1 MRILLLSILVLGSQ
15 IVIGQD
21 PVFVLNPEG
30 HHSGI
35 SKLLVTNDKSTIIS
49 FGDDKSICFWDAN
62 SGALLKK
69 RWLDIGQG
77 EAGRIIDA
85 DLGLKT
91 GLLAIARIN
100 SQGRFVVNLIDLTKD
115 KVLGTFE
122 GFSQEL
128 GFVRIDPNEK
138 FLITGSFQLGNEKSE
153 PIRLWKIP
161 YGTTFPF
168 TIKAPSAETSGF
180 QSHDLCLYDDGKKLF
195 MTGWGNA
202 KALAIEYD
210 PSSIPEYKF
219 LDIEPPIKPTG
230 HVKNIPSINKVFY
243 GDHKGNVY
251 LLGVDGVKQP
261 LFNRSQDNELLGNSI
276 NDVFVNETGS
286 LSVVIINPA
295 KNETGQFLEVLNLK
309 TKTRIYS
316 GKSHWYRDI
325 IFVSDSVIVAHTE
338 FGLIRH
344 NFLRDTKR
352 VMFKPVISKN
362 NSMVQF
368 GPHTQIAFDSLSQL
382 FGFETLEFSKLES
395 APNGF
400 SKQKLSYHDNKIS
413 FFNDSI
419 NIKLN
424 GSGFFMHPSNNSV
437 WSVSYLNSGKIIAYR
452 NEYRTNRRNLLLY
465 DPNNKKDGWNHI
477 PETEFIGSQRQ
488 IDGIAPSSELT
499 SGHFVTAD
507 GFGVISLWDEN
518 SEVFRWQYKTQLCF
532 WPFENVNLQLNE
544 KNKYFIIL
552 PKEGYT
558 GILKKGDLLLSVNN
572 FSSENQQEMY
582 RHLEGL
588 DPLAPLTV
596 KVRRGKEEISTKLIL
611 SKIKIQEPLV
621 SFAAL
626 GNNEWLC
633 WTPQG
638 YYASSAGGEKMGGW
652 VINNSANEF
661 AEFHPMY
668 DFKKQFYRP
677 ELLKLIPKEGS
688 FKKALE
694 SYNRTSENPIKVSK
708 EIFEQLP
715 PSITWLNPVSQ
726 DTLLSKN
733 TVRLT
738 ALVTSSSALQSA
750 KVLLNGRTVLRRDQL
765 IIKRER
771 DLPNYLVSFDI
782 DLVALESTINLFT
795 ENEFGSTVS
804 EERVLRLKQLETGI
818 EKYKPNLYL
827 LSVGVSNH
835 TIPAYRLNFA
845 DKDASAISTMYE
857 SQKGLLFK
865 NVFARTLINENATRA
880 NILDAFYWLEQNATQ
895 KDVVVIFMASH
906 GLNEKDKFY
915 ILPYDGDPER
925 IRITGVDW
933 FNFSDVLG
941 NLPSKVLVFID
952 ACHSG
957 KLGTNIL
964 AKRGDTDLMEAIRS
978 LATEENGV
986 VIMAASTGKES
997 SLESAE
1003 WQHGAF
1009 TLALLEGMNQG
1020 KADLNEDGIINIRE
1034 IDYYA
1039 AERVKELTAG
1049 KQHPTTQKPS
1059 VVSEF
1064 PLIQTVKN

>member
-1 MRILLLSILVLGSQ
+1 MRILLLSILLLASQ
-15 IVIGQD
+15 LVVGQE

-49 FGDDKSICFWDAN
+49 IGDDKSICFWDSN
-62 SGALLKK
+62 SGELLKK
-69 RWLDIGQG
+69 RWFDIGQG

-100 SQGRFVVNLIDLTKD
+100 SQGKFVVNIVDLNKE
-115 KVLGTFE
+115 KILGTFN

-138 FLITGSFQLGNEKSE
+138 FVITGSFQLGNEKSE

-161 YGTTFPF
+161 YGATFPF
-168 TIKAPSAETSGF
+168 SVKTPSAEAPGF
-180 QSHDLCLYDDGKKLF
+180 QSHDLCLYDDGKKFF
-195 MTGWGNA
+195 MTGWGNG
-202 KALAIEYD
+202 KGLSIEYD
-210 PSSIPEYKF
+210 PSAIPEYK
-219 LDIEPPIKPTG
+219 LVSIEPLIKPIG
-230 HVKNIPSINKVFY
+230 HAKDIPQLNKIFY
-243 GDHKGNVY
+243 GDHKGDAY
-251 LLGVDGVKQP
+251 LINPDGNKQ
-261 LFNRSQDNELLGNSI
+261 LVFKRKQGGKLMGDSLI
-276 NDVFVNETGS
+276 NDVFVSNS
-286 LSVVIINPA
+286 LGVVVGATKDQNDS
-295 KNETGQFLEVLNLK
+295 NFLEVFNLESK
-309 TKTRIYS
+309 VRIYK
-316 GKSHWYRDI
+316 GKSRWYQDVI
-325 IFVSDSVIVAHTE
+325 LLSDSALIANSDL
-338 FGLIRH
+338 GLIRI
-344 NFLRDTKR
+344 NFITNKNR
-352 VMFKPVISKN
+352 VLFKPAITKN
-362 NSMVQF
+362 NELVQY
-368 GPHTQIAFDSLSQL
+368 GPHSQVAFDSLRQL
-382 FGFETLEFSKLES
+382 FDFESLQLKKAESTLY
-395 APNGF
+395 GF
-400 SKQKLSYHDNKIS
+400 SQQKLSYHANKLS
-413 FFNDSI
+413 YRGVQVLLNDD
-419 NIKLN
+419 LL
-424 GSGFFMHPSNNSV
+424 FTHPPGHNDKN
-437 WSVSYLNSGKIIAYR
+437 VSYLNTGKILIHR
-452 NEYRTNRRNLLLY
+452 TEYRTNRQYLLTY
-465 DPNNKKDGWNHI
+465 DPNKKMGSYVYT
-477 PETEFIGSQRQ
+477 PEKEFISIHQQ
-488 IDGIAPSSELT
+488 IDGIAPSPDLNS
-499 SGHFVTAD
+499 SNFVTAD
-507 GFGVISLWDEN
+507 AFGVVSLWDEN
-518 SEVFRWQYKTQLCF
+518 SDVFRWQYKTQLCY
-532 WPFENVNLQLNE
+532 WPFEKVNLLINE
-544 KNKYFIIL
+544 KGKYFGIL
-552 PKEGYT
+552 PQEGYT

-572 FSSENQQEMY
+572 FSSENQHEMY

-596 KVRRGKEEISTKLIL
+596 KVRRGTEEISTELTL
-611 SKIKIQEPLV
+611 SKIKVQEPLV

-626 GNNEWLC
+626 DNNEWLC

-638 YYASSAGGEKMGGW
+638 YYAASMGGEKMGGW
-652 VINNSANEF
+652 VINNSVNEF

-677 ELLKLIPKEGS
+677 ELLKLIPKEGT

-694 SYNRTSENPIKVSK
+694 VYNRTSENPIKASS
-708 EIFEQLP
+708 EINEQLP
-715 PSITWLNPVSQ
+715 PSIAWVNPTSA

-738 ALVTSSSALQSA
+738 ARVTSSSALQGA
-750 KVLLNGRTVLRRDQL
+750 KILLNGRTVLRRDQ
-765 IIKRER
+765 ISIQQER

-782 DLVALESTINLFT
+782 DLVTLESTVNLYT

-835 TIPAYRLNFA
+835 TIPTYRLNFA
-845 DKDASAISTMYE
+845 DKDASAISKMYE
-857 SQKGLLFK
+857 SQNGLLFK
-865 NVFARTLINENATRA
+865 NVFARTLLNEQATRV

-997 SLESAE
+997 SLESSD
-1003 WQHGAF
+1003 WKHGAF
-1009 TLALLEGMNQG
+1009 TLALIEGMNQG

-1034 IDYYA
+1034 IDYYV
-1039 AERVKELTAG
+1039 AERVKELTNG

-1064 PLIQTVKN
+1064 PLLQIIKK